1 MRILCV
7 NTGSSSVKLALWDGA
22 RALHRIQAESLR
34 GAAQFDAAVTSS
46 LRALPATPDAIAHRI
61 VAADTAW
68 PGARRLDAA
77 LLQEL
82 AMLAP
87 LAPDHLPQALAAIR
101 AAQAALPAL
110 PQVAC
115 SDSSFHR
122 TLPDVARQIA
132 LPRELCQRGLA
143 RYGYHGLSC
152 ESVLA
157 VLRAEGALP
166 GRLIIAHLGNGCSL
180 TAVRDGQSVET
191 TMGFTP
197 LGGLVMSTRSGDL
210 DPGVLLYLLRA
221 AGYTPDALNALLNHE
236 AGLKGVSGSSG
247 DMKVLLADARPEAQ
261 LAVDLFVHQAR
272 KHLGALA
279 AVLGGVDLV
288 VFTGGIGE
296 NAATIRER
304 ICAGMDWLAPHRSLS
319 VRVIPANEEL
329 VMARQAAVVLG
340 SP

>member
-7 NTGSSSVKLALWDGA
+7 NTGSSSVKLVLWDGTQELL
-22 RALHRIQAESLR
+22 RAKAETLR
-34 GAAQFDAAVTSS
+34 GEAQFDAAVTSS
-46 LRALPATPDAIAHRI
+46 LHSLPAAPDAVAHRI

-82 AMLAP
+82 ETRAP

-101 AAQAALPAL
+101 AAQAAFPAL
-110 PQVAC
+110 PQLAC

-122 TLPDVARQIA
+122 TLPEVARQIA
-132 LPRELCQRGLA
+132 LPRELRQRGLA

-152 ESVLA
+152 ESALA
-157 VLRAEGALP
+157 ALRAEGPLP
-166 GRLIIAHLGNGCSL
+166 GRLVIAHLGNGCSL
-180 TAVRDGQSVET
+180 TAVRDGRSVET

-221 AGYTPDALNALLNHE
+221 AGYTPDALNLLLNQE
-236 AGLKGVSGSSG
+236 AGLKGLSGISG
-247 DMKVLLADARPEAQ
+247 DMKALLADARPEAQ
-261 LAVDLFVHQAR
+261 LAAAVFVHQAR

-288 VFTGGIGE
+288 VFTGGMGE
-296 NAATIRER
+296 NSAVIRER

-329 VMARQAAVVLG
+329 VMARQAAAVLAD
-340 SP
+340 P

>member
-22 RALHRIQAESLR
+22 RELHRIQAEALR
-34 GAAQFDAAVTSS
+34 GEAQFDAAVTSS
-46 LRALPATPDAIAHRI
+46 LRALPATPEAIAHRI
-61 VAADTAW
+61 VAAHTAW

-77 LLQEL
+77 LLREL
-82 AMLAP
+82 ATLAP

-101 AAQAALPAL
+101 AAQAAFPAL

-122 TLPDVARQIA
+122 TLPEAARQIA
-132 LPRELCQRGLA
+132 LPRELRQRGVA

-152 ESVLA
+152 ESALA

-166 GRLIIAHLGNGCSL
+166 ERVVIAHLGNGCSL

-221 AGYTPDALNALLNHE
+221 ASYTPDALNSLLNQA
-236 AGLKGVSGSSG
+236 AGLKGLSGISG
-247 DMKVLLADARPEAQ
+247 DMKTLLADARPEAQ
-261 LAVDLFVHQAR
+261 LAVDVFVHQAR

-279 AVLGGVDLV
+279 AVLGGVDLL

-296 NAATIRER
+296 NSAVIRER
-304 ICAGMDWLAPHRSLS
+304 ICAGMDWLAPHHTLT

-329 VMARQAAVVLG
+329 IMARQATAVLAG
-340 SP
+340 P